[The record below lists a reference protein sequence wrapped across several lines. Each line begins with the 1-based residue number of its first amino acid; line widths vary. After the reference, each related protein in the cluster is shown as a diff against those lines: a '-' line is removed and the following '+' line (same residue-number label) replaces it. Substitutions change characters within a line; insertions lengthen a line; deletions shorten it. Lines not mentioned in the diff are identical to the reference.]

1 MTKKRKVTHFV
12 GGSASEFLKQ
22 QLEHYNEVVFE
33 FTNYTSAV
41 ITPKGKYV
49 FHSSHKI
56 KKPFAVFNQL
66 KKQIKDSGMPLPV
79 VDRSRINWYR
89 FSHRKNFPESFKIV
103 DLTSAYARVLY
114 KSKVITLA
122 LYEKLTSKIDK
133 EDRLAAVGFLGTKKS
148 RVYYKEGEYIDT
160 EVVKGELSD
169 WFFYC
174 CWVTGEVMEI
184 ARNMAGEDFMFYWVD
199 GIAVKN
205 DDKAIEILEYIRSLG
220 YPAKIEEVTGCK
232 VKKNTVIY
240 HKDGKRK
247 SLCIPR
253 KRSVDNYEA
262 VNFLSEHYERKRIKV
277 HC

>member
-12 GGSASEFLKQ
+12 GGSASDFLKQ
-22 QLEHYNEVVFE
+22 QLEHYDEVVFE

-56 KKPFAVFNQL
+56 KKPFAVFNEL
-66 KKQIKDSGMPLPV
+66 KKQIKDSGQPTPF

-89 FSHRKNFPESFKIV
+89 FSPNKDYPEQFQIV

-114 KSKVITLA
+114 KTGVINTRM
-122 LYEKLTSKIDK
+122 YRKLTTEIEK

-148 RVYYKEGEYIDT
+148 RITYHRGRYLTT
-160 EVVKGELSD
+160 EVIKGELSG

-174 CWVTGEVMEI
+174 CWVTGEVMEMARRI
-184 ARNMAGEDFMFYWVD
+184 AGKDFMFYWVD

-205 DDKAIEILEYIRSLG
+205 NEKAIQILEYIRSLG
-220 YPAKIEEVTGCK
+220 YPAKIEEVTGCV
-232 VKKNTVIY
+232 VKQRTVKY
-240 HKDGKRK
+240 FKDGKPK
-247 SLCIPR
+247 SLCIPK

-262 VNFLSEHYERKRIKV
+262 VQFISDDYGKAEVPSL
-277 HC
+277 